1 MTIDEAIRDV
11 LARGEFCDLSV
22 HSSGKGVFRATFAPA
37 SRQGLSHAEAADP
50 IEAMLKAIKGVKL
63 ARLKPNAAK
72 PAADDMDFG

>member
-22 HSSGKGVFRATFAPA
+22 HASGGVFRATFAPA

-63 ARLKPNAAK
+63 ARLKPNATKA
-72 PAADDMDFG
+72 AADDMDFG